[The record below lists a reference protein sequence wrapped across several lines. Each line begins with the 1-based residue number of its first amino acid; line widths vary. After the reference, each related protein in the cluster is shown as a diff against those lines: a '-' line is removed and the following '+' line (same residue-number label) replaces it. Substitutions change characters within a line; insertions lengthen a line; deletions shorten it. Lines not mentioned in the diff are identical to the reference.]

1 MLLGVDI
8 GGSKVKIGAVSESNR
23 RIITR
28 IDRPFSREE
37 PFDKFASALIDAC
50 RTIEDMAGERAS
62 AVGLCAPGYGD
73 AKTGMLVDGGA
84 NVPALRGRPLAGI
97 VAEQLG
103 VPAHFE
109 NDGVAAAF
117 CECRF
122 GAGRSFQ
129 RVLVL
134 ILGTGVGGCVVV
146 DGQPLKGRRGE
157 PPELGA
163 MILDDGGRSRGQLA
177 SLERRASTAG
187 FLAAYR
193 EAGGTQEAAD
203 VKDLFRLAPTDAHAT
218 FAIETTARRIS
229 QAVGILTN
237 ALALDA
243 CIIGGGIAQA
253 GEPLLELIRHN
264 FSDFCWPLLAK
275 GVAIASAAHG
285 DSAGIVGAASLAGEP
300 PD

>member
-23 RIITR
+23 RIIAR

-37 PFDKFASALIDAC
+37 PFDEFASSLIDAC
-50 RTIEDMAGERAS
+50 RALEDMAGEKAR

-73 AKTGMLVDGGA
+73 AATGALVDGGA
-84 NVPALRGRPLAGI
+84 NVPALRERPLAGI
-97 VAEQLG
+97 VAERLG
-103 VPAHFE
+103 VRTHFE
-109 NDGVAAAF
+109 NDGVAAAL

-122 GAGRSFQ
+122 GAGQSFQ

-134 ILGTGVGGCVVV
+134 ILGTGVGGCVVI

-163 MILDDGGRSRGQLA
+163 MILDDGGHSHGQLA
-177 SLERRASTAG
+177 SLEKRASTAG

-193 EAGGTQEAAD
+193 EVGGTQEAAD
-203 VKDLFRLAPTDAHAT
+203 VRDLFRLASRDACAT

-229 QAVGILTN
+229 QAIGILTN
-237 ALALDA
+237 ALVLDG

-264 FSDFCWPLLAK
+264 FSDFCWPLLAQ
-275 GVAIASAAHG
+275 GVTITSAAHG
-285 DSAGIVGAASLAGEP
+285 DSAGIVGAASLAGELP
-300 PD
+300 G